1 MDSPF
6 LIAIDDL
13 PDEESLE
20 KARDEAQDKL
30 AETGSRI
37 ARMRWPLL
45 RDAAANCM
53 KTGLSQVDPF
63 ALLAGAWCT
72 ASEIRALA
80 AKTKAAPGSKEPYPL
95 GKHKLAASVNPVVT
109 LRVGPLIFPGLEFTV
124 TVEGQVEGAILIIAN
139 GRLAAIEALSVTPA
153 AVLSY
158 GDRELN
164 RIDGKA
170 LPLTEPFVFSNGGLS
185 IPCD

>member
-6 LIAIDDL
+6 LISLEEL

-20 KARDEAQDKL
+20 RARDEAQDEL

-45 RDAAANCM
+45 RDAAVNCM
-53 KTGLSQVDPF
+53 RTGLSQVDPF

-80 AKTKAAPGSKEPYPL
+80 ARTKAAPGSKEPYPL
-95 GKHKLAASVNPVVT
+95 GQHQLAASVHPVVT
-109 LRVGPLIFPGLEFTV
+109 LRCGPLIFPGLRFTV
-124 TVEGQVEGAILIIAN
+124 TVEGLVECAVLIIAN
-139 GRLAAIEALSVTPA
+139 GRLAAIEALSLTPA
-153 AVLSY
+153 AALSF
-158 GDRELN
+158 GDKELN
-164 RIDGKA
+164 RIAGQA
-170 LPLTEPFVFSNGGLS
+170 VPFSEPFIFSNGGLA

>member
-6 LIAIDDL
+6 LISLDDL

-20 KARDEAQDKL
+20 RARDEAQDEL
-30 AETGSRI
+30 AESGSRL
-37 ARMRWPLL
+37 ARTKWPLL

-72 ASEIRALA
+72 AAEIRALA
-80 AKTKAAPGSKEPYPL
+80 AETRAAPGSKEPYPL
-95 GKHKLAASVNPVVT
+95 GKHKLAASVHPVVT
-109 LRVGPLIFPGLEFTV
+109 LRCGPLIFPGLRFTV
-124 TVEGQVEGAILIIAN
+124 TVEGLVDCAILIIAN
-139 GRLAAIEALSVTPA
+139 GRLAAVEALSLTPA

-158 GDRELN
+158 GSKELN
-164 RIDGKA
+164 RIEGEA
-170 LPLTEPFVFSNGGLS
+170 LPLSDPFVFSDGGLA
-185 IPCD
+185 IP